1 VQELYLSALVYITV
15 AFLQAEEQ
23 RKKEMIPMISAL
35 LDSFES
41 DPIETGKNLYAAGFF
56 AGAILFGAAV
66 GSSIVLPVVSCVTL
80 ALGVATFMDNHRMDN
95 NRR

>member
-1 VQELYLSALVYITV
+1 MQELYLSALVYVTV

-23 RKKEMIPMISAL
+23 RKKEMIQMIPMIAAL
-35 LDSFES
+35 LENFEN

-66 GSSIVLPVVSCVTL
+66 GSPMVLPVVSCVSL
-80 ALGVATFMDNHRMDN
+80 ALGIATFMDNHR
-95 NRR
+95 R

>member
-1 VQELYLSALVYITV
+1 MQELYFSALVYVTV

-23 RKKEMIPMISAL
+23 RKKGMIPMIAAL
-35 LDSFES
+35 LENFEN

-66 GSSIVLPVVSCVTL
+66 GSPMVLPVVSCVSL
-80 ALGVATFMDNHRMDN
+80 ALGIATFMDNHR
-95 NRR
+95 R

>member
-1 VQELYLSALVYITV
+1 
-15 AFLQAEEQ
+15 
-23 RKKEMIPMISAL
+23 MIAAL

-66 GSSIVLPVVSCVTL
+66 GSSMVLPVVSCVSL
-80 ALGVATFMDNHRMDN
+80 ALGIATFMDNHKR
-95 NRR
+95 